1 MSKETS
7 KQMNDEIRVLGSDT
21 EQPFQVVATAAFDFY
36 QLYDLAKKKTKIYQ
50 SCSTTPQMLN
60 SSIEK

>member
-1 MSKETS
+1 
-7 KQMNDEIRVLGSDT
+7 MNDEIRVLGSDT
-21 EQPFQVVATAAFDFY
+21 EQPLQVVATAAFDFY

>member
-21 EQPFQVVATAAFDFY
+21 EQVVATAGFDFY